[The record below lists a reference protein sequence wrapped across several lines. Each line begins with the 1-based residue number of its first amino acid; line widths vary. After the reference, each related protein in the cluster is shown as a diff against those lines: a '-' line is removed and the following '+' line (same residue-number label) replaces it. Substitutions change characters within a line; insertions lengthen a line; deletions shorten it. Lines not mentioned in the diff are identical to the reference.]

1 MTENHSNS
9 DHDRLIVVSC
19 DAHVGPRLKEDLREL
34 CPSEH
39 VAEFDEFIEANK
51 NTVNSMRDPNN
62 LLVGRST
69 LASEV
74 SITRQYLNRQ
84 TKGHYDIDT
93 RMREMD
99 ADGVAAEVIFH
110 GSQNTEVFPFGARRE
125 WLVNEVQKDLDL
137 AVVGM
142 RMYNRW
148 LSDFVSVQPERHI
161 GLAYLPMWDVDLA
174 VKELEW
180 SAEHGLRGVNFPAPR
195 RGLAGEYDDPIWEP
209 LWDACEHYEMSL
221 ATHAGVPTAACFGP
235 QAMAMT
241 RIEVA
246 GWPARRGMHRLIFGG
261 VFERHPKLKLILTEL
276 SRGWWSAAMH
286 EMDSCYANPS
296 EALRAQLPN
305 KPSEYMKS
313 NVFIGTSFTPPTEV
327 AQAQELGIVDHMLW
341 GRDYPHGEGT
351 YKFPERADEPNLT
364 RLYLNWAFEGASRD
378 VARTILGDNAIKA
391 YHLDEA
397 ALQKVADR
405 VGPTVAEVI
414 SPLHVVEPEWAWHL
428 VDVQTGHIHPREAQ
442 PQHV

>member
-1 MTENHSNS
+1 MTTSGNQ
-9 DHDRLIVVSC
+9 DRLIVVSC
-19 DAHVGPRLKEDLREL
+19 DAHVGPRLKEDLRPL
-34 CPSEH
+34 CPKEH
-39 VAEFDEFIEANK
+39 LEAFDEFTKANE

-62 LLVGRST
+62 ILEGRST

-74 SITRQYLNRQ
+74 SVTRQYLNRQ

-93 RMREMD
+93 RMKEMD
-99 ADGVAAEVIFH
+99 SDGVAAEVIFH
-110 GSQNTEVFPFGARRE
+110 GSQNTEVFPFVGRRE
-125 WLVNEVQKDLDL
+125 WLVHEVQNDLEV
-137 AVVGM
+137 AAVGM

-148 LSDFVSVQPERHI
+148 LSEFVSVQPERHI
-161 GLAYLPMWDVDLA
+161 GLAYLPLWDVSLA

-180 SAEHGLRGVNFPAPR
+180 AAEAGLRGVNFPAPR
-195 RGLAGEYDDPIWEP
+195 PGMAGEYDDPIWEP
-209 LWDACEHYEMSL
+209 LWDACEHYEMSF

-261 VFERHPKLKLILTEL
+261 VFERHPKLKLILTEQ
-276 SRGWWSAAMH
+276 SRGWWTNAMH

-296 EALRAQLPN
+296 DALRAQVPK

-313 NVFIGTSFTPPTEV
+313 NVFIGTAFTPPTEV
-327 AQAQELGIVDHMLW
+327 QEAQELGLVDHMLW

-351 YKFPERADEPNLT
+351 YKFPESDDEPNLT
-364 RLYLNWAFEGASRD
+364 RLYLHWAFAGAPRE
-378 VARTILGDNAIKA
+378 VAQKILGDNAIKA
-391 YHLDEA
+391 YHLDA
-397 ALQKVADR
+397 VALQKVADR
-405 VGPTVAEVI
+405 VGPTVDEVI
-414 SPLHVVEPEWAWHL
+414 SPLDTVPPEWAWHL